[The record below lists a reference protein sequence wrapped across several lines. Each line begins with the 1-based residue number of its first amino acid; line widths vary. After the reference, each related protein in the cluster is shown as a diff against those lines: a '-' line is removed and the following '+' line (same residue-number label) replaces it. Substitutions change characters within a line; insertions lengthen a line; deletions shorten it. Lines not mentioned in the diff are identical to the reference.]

1 MTSQSNTSL
10 FLTGAL
16 SRFLYDLN
24 REFQISGQVDIEV
37 NGIAFHL
44 SVDGDSAILSFD
56 SFSDALRLHRSFA
69 LFTSHANDNK
79 QIYADIKEKLNMT
92 VYLQSRIFGI
102 IGPKANTVL
111 SRILDY
117 SLLLRRQSR
126 KYA

>member
-1 MTSQSNTSL
+1 MISQSNTSL

-24 REFQISGQVDIEV
+24 RNFQINGQIDIEV

-56 SFSDALRLHRSFA
+56 SFLDAFRLHRSFA
-69 LFTSHANDNK
+69 LFISNANDK
-79 QIYADIKEKLNMT
+79 EQIYADIKEKLNLT

-102 IGPKANTVL
+102 IGPKANTVI
-111 SRILDY
+111 SRILGY
-117 SLLLRRQSR
+117 SFFLRR
-126 KYA
+126 